1 MSFLQPISILLE
13 VVVIL
18 LGLLLALAKKK
29 SYGWGFVFTFGI
41 YVVYDSAKFFA
52 LNFPADGL
60 NIAFFLSTL
69 SILWAVWQ
77 IAQEK
82 N

>member
-1 MSFLQPISILLE
+1 MGFLQPLSILLE
-13 VVVIL
+13 VAVVI
-18 LGLLLALAKKK
+18 LGLLLALVKKK
-29 SYGWGFVFTFGI
+29 SYGWGFVITFGI
-41 YVVYDSAKFFA
+41 YVIYDSAKFFA

-77 IAQEK
+77 INREK